1 MGGIYMQV
9 EQEKSNMENV
19 EEPKVA
25 SCLGCF
31 QKKEYVFSKKNALIF
46 AVALLA
52 MMLVILAPTPPD
64 LMNNGEP
71 ISMSQEGKTVFAVL
85 AFAVVLWMTEAI
97 PFAIASL
104 MMIIL
109 LTFFGICTFDQ
120 GVNMGLGKEVILFLT
135 GAMGISAALTNSGL
149 AERIMLVT
157 LSKVGTSTRKI
168 VFAFMTMGVVIS
180 MWVTD
185 MAVAAMLLPLGVTI
199 LQAAGAQPLKSN
211 FGRALMIGIVWGCL
225 IGGIATP
232 AGCGPNVVAIGYLK
246 ELADTVVTFPQWMI
260 VGVPAALMMLPLGYL
275 VLITVFKPE
284 IDHLPVSPEGI
295 VEQLKYR
302 GKLDRREINTLI
314 IFCLTVFLWLAGP
327 TLRSNFGFALSDA
340 GIAMLGFL
348 LCFVP
353 GLNVFD
359 KWSDAAKEID
369 WGGLMLIAGGLCA
382 GKLLADTGAAR
393 YVAWLLL
400 SGLGTWNPVMRVAMV
415 VVAVELMKIFFSS
428 NSVTGAIVLPLIIAL
443 AQDLNMPAWAIA
455 GPAAIATSMAYIMVT
470 SSPTNV
476 IPYSSGFF
484 SIKDFAKVG
493 IVMTLIGIACV
504 TLSVAVF
511 GNFNGMNIWS
521 V

>member
-1 MGGIYMQV
+1 MQTEMNQKV
-9 EQEKSNMENV
+9 ETDTTV
-19 EEPKVA
+19 EPAVI

-31 QKKEYVFSKKNALIF
+31 QKKEYVFNKKNALIF
-46 AVALLA
+46 VLALAVMA
-52 MMLVILAPTPPD
+52 VIILAPTPPD
-64 LMNNGEP
+64 LHNGGEA
-71 ISMSQEGKTVFAVL
+71 ISMSQDGKTVFAVL

-104 MMIIL
+104 MMIIF

-149 AERIMLVT
+149 AERIMLIT
-157 LSKVGTSTRKI
+157 LSKVGTSTRRI
-168 VFAFMTMGVVIS
+168 VFAFMAIGVALS

-199 LQAAGAQPLKSN
+199 LQAAGAEPLKSN

-225 IGGIATP
+225 IGGIATT

-275 VLITVFKPE
+275 VLITIFKPE
-284 IDHLPVSPEGI
+284 IDYLPVSPEGI
-295 VEQLKYR
+295 EEQLKYR

-327 TLRSNFGFALSDA
+327 TLRSKFGFALSDA

-353 GLNVFD
+353 GLHVFD
-359 KWSDAAKEID
+359 KWSDAVKEID

-382 GKLLADTGAAR
+382 GTLLSNTGAAR

-400 SGLGTWNPVMRVAMV
+400 SGLGTWNPLVRVAMV

-443 AQDLNMPAWAIA
+443 SQDLGMPAWAIA
-455 GPAAIATSMAYIMVT
+455 GPVAIATSMAYIMVT

-476 IPYSSGFF
+476 IPYSSGYF

-493 IVMTLIGIACV
+493 VIMTVIGIAAV
-504 TLSVAVF
+504 TVSVAVF
-511 GNFNGMNIWS
+511 GNLNGMNIWS
-521 V
+521 I

>member
-1 MGGIYMQV
+1 MQA
-9 EQEKSNMENV
+9 EREKNNVENV
-19 EEPKVA
+19 EEPKIT

-31 QKKEYVFSKKNALIF
+31 QKKDYVFSKRNALIF
-46 AVALLA
+46 AISLLV
-52 MMLVILAPTPPD
+52 MVLVILAPTPPD
-64 LMNNGEP
+64 LMNNGEA
-71 ISMSQEGKTVFAVL
+71 ISMSQDGKTVFAVL

-97 PFAIASL
+97 PFSVASLL
-104 MMIIL
+104 MMIFF
-109 LTFFGICTFDQ
+109 TFLGICTFDEA
-120 GVNMGLGKEVILFLT
+120 VNMGLGKEVIFFLT
-135 GAMGISAALTNSGL
+135 GAMGISAALTDSGL

-168 VFAFMTMGVVIS
+168 VFAFMAIGVVIS

-185 MAVAAMLLPLGVTI
+185 MAVAAMLLPLGLTI
-199 LQAAGAQPLKSN
+199 LQAAGAEPLKSN
-211 FGRALMIGIVWGCL
+211 FGRALMVGIVWGCL

-232 AGCGPNVVAIGYLK
+232 AGCGPNVVAIAYLK
-246 ELADTVVTFPQWMI
+246 ELADTIITFPQWMI
-260 VGVPAALMMLPLGYL
+260 VGVPAALLMLPLGYI
-275 VLITVFKPE
+275 VLINVFKPE

-295 VEQLKYR
+295 REQLAYR
-302 GKLDRREINTLI
+302 GKLDRREKNIMG

-327 TLRSNFGFALSDA
+327 ILRSHFGFALSDA
-340 GIAMLGFL
+340 GIALLGFL

-353 GLNVFD
+353 GINVFD
-359 KWSDAAKEID
+359 KWSDAAKNISWD
-369 WGGLMLIAGGLCA
+369 GLMLIAGGLCA

-393 YVAWLLL
+393 YIAWLLL
-400 SGLGTWNPVMRVAMV
+400 SGLGTWGPIMRVAMV

-443 AQDLNMPAWAIA
+443 AQDLSMPAWAIA

-476 IPYSSGFF
+476 IPYSSGYF

-493 IVMTLIGIACV
+493 IVMTVIGIACV

>member
-1 MGGIYMQV
+1 MSD
-9 EQEKSNMENV
+9 ELKKNEAETV
-19 EEPKVA
+19 EENTIT

-31 QKKEYVFSKKNALIF
+31 VKKDYVFSKRNALIF
-46 AVALLA
+46 AIALA
-52 MMLVILAPTPPD
+52 IMALVMIAPAPPD
-64 LMNNGEP
+64 LYNNGEA

-97 PFAIASL
+97 PFSIASL
-104 MMIIL
+104 LMIIFF
-109 LTFFGICTFDQ
+109 TFFGICTFDQ
-120 GVNMGLGKEVILFLT
+120 GVNMGLGKEVIFFLT
-135 GAMGISAALTNSGL
+135 GAMGISAALTDSGL

-157 LSKVGTSTRKI
+157 LDKVGTSTRKI
-168 VFAFMTMGVVIS
+168 VFAFMAIGTAIS

-185 MAVAAMLLPLGVTI
+185 MAVAAMLLPLGITI

-232 AGCGPNVVAIGYLK
+232 AGCGPNVVAIAYLK
-246 ELADTVVTFPQWMI
+246 ELADTIITFPQWMM

-275 VLITVFKPE
+275 ILINVFKPE

-295 VEQLKYR
+295 KEQLRYR
-302 GKLDRREINTLI
+302 GKLDRRELNVLL
-314 IFCLTVFLWLAGP
+314 IFCFTVFLWLAGP
-327 TLRSNFGFALSDA
+327 TLRSHFGFALSDA
-340 GIAMLGFL
+340 GIALLGFL

-353 GLNVFD
+353 GINVFD
-359 KWSDAAKEID
+359 KWSDAAKNISWD
-369 WGGLMLIAGGLCA
+369 GLMLIAGGLCA

-393 YVAWLLL
+393 YIAWLLL
-400 SGLGTWNPVMRVAMV
+400 SGLGTWSPLIRVAMV
-415 VVAVELMKIFFSS
+415 IVAVELMKIFFSS

-443 AQDLNMPAWAIA
+443 SQDLNMPAWAVA

-476 IPYSSGFF
+476 IPYSSGYFT
-484 SIKDFAKVG
+484 IKDFAKVG
-493 IVMTLIGIACV
+493 LIMTVVGIVCLTA
-504 TLSVAVF
+504 SVAIF
-511 GNFNGMNIWS
+511 GNLNGMDIWS

>member
-1 MGGIYMQV
+1 MSDAL
-9 EQEKSNMENV
+9 EQTTMEQAENEKV
-19 EEPKVA
+19 T

-31 QKKEYVFSKKNALIF
+31 VKKEYQFSKKNALIF
-46 AVALLA
+46 VIALAVMALIIFL
-52 MMLVILAPTPPD
+52 PTPPD
-64 LMNNGEP
+64 LMNGDEL
-71 ISMSQEGKTVFAVL
+71 ISLTQDGKTVFAVL

-97 PFAIASL
+97 PFSVASL
-104 MMIIL
+104 MMIIF
-109 LTFFGICTFDQ
+109 LTFFGICTFDK

-135 GAMGISAALTNSGL
+135 GAMGISAALTDSGL

-157 LSKVGTSTRKI
+157 LSKVGTSTKRI
-168 VFAFMTMGVVIS
+168 VFAFMAIGTALS

-199 LQAAGAQPLKSN
+199 LQAANAEPLKSN

-275 VLITVFKPE
+275 VLINVFKPE

-295 VEQLKYR
+295 TEQLKYR

-314 IFCLTVFLWLAGP
+314 IFCITVFLWLAGP
-327 TLRSNFGFALSDA
+327 TLRSNFNFALSDA

-353 GLNVFD
+353 GINVFD

-393 YVAWLLL
+393 YIAWLLL
-400 SGLGTWNPVMRVAMV
+400 SGLGTWSPLVRVAMV

-428 NSVTGAIVLPLIIAL
+428 NSVTGAIVLPLVIAL
-443 AQDLNMPAWAIA
+443 AQDLSMPAWTIA

-493 IVMTLIGIACV
+493 VIMTVIGIACV
-504 TLSVAVF
+504 TISVAVF

>member
-1 MGGIYMQV
+1 
-9 EQEKSNMENV
+9 
-19 EEPKVA
+19 
-25 SCLGCF
+25 
-31 QKKEYVFSKKNALIF
+31 
-46 AVALLA
+46 
-52 MMLVILAPTPPD
+52 
-64 LMNNGEP
+64 
-71 ISMSQEGKTVFAVL
+71 
-85 AFAVVLWMTEAI
+85 MTEAI

-493 IVMTLIGIACV
+493 IVMTLIGITCV

>member
-1 MGGIYMQV
+1 MSTEVLNAEV
-9 EQEKSNMENV
+9 ETA
-19 EEPKVA
+19 EEAKVT

-31 QKKEYVFSKKNALIF
+31 EKKEWQFSRKNALIF
-46 AVALLA
+46 MVAIAVMALLI
-52 MMLVILAPTPPD
+52 VAPAPPD
-64 LMNNGEP
+64 LVNGDEV

-109 LTFFGICTFDQ
+109 LTFFGLCTFDQ
-120 GVNMGLGKEVILFLT
+120 GINMGLGKEVIMFLV

-149 AERIMLVT
+149 AERIMLMT
-157 LSKVGTSTRKI
+157 LAKVGTSTRKI
-168 VFAFMTMGVVIS
+168 VFAFMAIGVALS

-185 MAVAAMLLPLGVTI
+185 MAVAAMLLPLGLTI
-199 LQAAGAQPLKSN
+199 LQAAGAEPLKSN

-246 ELADTVVTFPQWMI
+246 ELADTIVTFPQWMM

-275 VLITVFKPE
+275 VLINVFKPE

-295 VEQLKYR
+295 TEQLKYR
-302 GKLDRREINTLI
+302 GKLDRREINVLI

-359 KWSDAAKEID
+359 KWSDAAREID

-400 SGLGTWNPVMRVAMV
+400 SGLGSWNPIMRVAMV

-455 GPAAIATSMAYIMVT
+455 GPVAIATSMAYIMVT

-476 IPYSSGFF
+476 IPYSSGYF
-484 SIKDFAKVG
+484 SIKDFAKVCILMTIIG
-493 IVMTLIGIACV
+493 IVCV
-504 TLSVAVF
+504 TISVAVF

-521 V
+521 I

>member
-1 MGGIYMQV
+1 MQV

-19 EEPKVA
+19 EEPKVT

-71 ISMSQEGKTVFAVL
+71 TSMSQDGKTVFAVL

-211 FGRALMIGIVWGCL
+211 FGR
-225 IGGIATP
+225 
-232 AGCGPNVVAIGYLK
+232 
-246 ELADTVVTFPQWMI
+246 
-260 VGVPAALMMLPLGYL
+260 
-275 VLITVFKPE
+275 
-284 IDHLPVSPEGI
+284 
-295 VEQLKYR
+295 R
-302 GKLDRREINTLI
+302 
-314 IFCLTVFLWLAGP
+314 
-327 TLRSNFGFALSDA
+327 
-340 GIAMLGFL
+340 
-348 LCFVP
+348 
-353 GLNVFD
+353 
-359 KWSDAAKEID
+359 
-369 WGGLMLIAGGLCA
+369 
-382 GKLLADTGAAR
+382 
-393 YVAWLLL
+393 
-400 SGLGTWNPVMRVAMV
+400 
-415 VVAVELMKIFFSS
+415 
-428 NSVTGAIVLPLIIAL
+428 
-443 AQDLNMPAWAIA
+443 
-455 GPAAIATSMAYIMVT
+455 
-470 SSPTNV
+470 
-476 IPYSSGFF
+476 
-484 SIKDFAKVG
+484 
-493 IVMTLIGIACV
+493 
-504 TLSVAVF
+504 
-511 GNFNGMNIWS
+511 
-521 V
+521 